1 MKNIKKLND
10 NIISLPYIIASLLC
24 VRVWG
29 PYSQRRIGHHSKGVA
44 QNPALKFGQICTLAK
59 FGFATNQRTSTCI
72 QESQILPLVNLNY
85 HNFHPDRKFL
95 VPPNFMGRRF
105 SYQSR
110 KMPLAQVEYY
120 TVLVQCH
127 IIILIHR
134 SIINLGYFCFS
145 STIIIGKLVDRKAR
159 VIRFDS
165 YIGELRTN
173 FEGGGIAL

>member
-1 MKNIKKLND
+1 
-10 NIISLPYIIASLLC
+10 
-24 VRVWG
+24 
-29 PYSQRRIGHHSKGVA
+29 
-44 QNPALKFGQICTLAK
+44 
-59 FGFATNQRTSTCI
+59 
-72 QESQILPLVNLNY
+72 
-85 HNFHPDRKFL
+85 
-95 VPPNFMGRRF
+95 
-105 SYQSR
+105 
-110 KMPLAQVEYY
+110 MPLAQVEYY

-173 FEGGGIAL
+173 FEGGGIALWHEKITVAIEFWSIDDVAWYFLKMTLETYEFCVIDFYHWKIYRFIMVVNIHVSFDDPWQLLRTCLCPLVVWTM